1 MAEIELHVHT
11 HEGVEPKLIKIASDA
26 TVEELIKAMQAA
38 GAAVGEPGD
47 EIVLWVENEEV
58 KCHKGRKI
66 HEHGIKHH
74 HHVRCHCVIVV
85 NTREKRWDKKEIS
98 FEEVVVLA
106 FGSYSNDPNVVYT
119 VTYSKGPRHHREGSL
134 VKGKSV
140 EVKCEMV
147 FNVTQTNKS

>member
-1 MAEIELHVHT
+1 MSEIELHVHT

-26 TVEELIKAMQAA
+26 TVEQLIKAVQAA
-38 GAAVGEPGD
+38 GAAIGEPGD

-58 KCHKGRKI
+58 ACRKGQKL
-66 HEHGIKHH
+66 HECGIKHR
-74 HHVRCHCVIVV
+74 HHVHCHCIIIV

-98 FEEVVVLA
+98 FEEVVKLA
-106 FGSYSNDPNVVYT
+106 FGSYSEDPNVVYT
-119 VTYSKGPRHHREGSL
+119 VTYSKGPERHREGTL

-140 EVKCEMV
+140 KVKCGMI